1 MTALLD
7 ECAAVVD
14 ADVLYDSLDTA
25 LYSAFGHPEAVYKQM
40 LLHTDG
46 VQRRRADTMSGL
58 DWAGQHGMV
67 RSALARALPKHD
79 WQVLLIRYGTDD
91 NFTAR
96 RAGARLDIAEMLHK
110 KIMPHVP
117 IEFLFSY
124 AIPMWLGASV
134 KNSDLDVWVKT
145 FDFDHKQMTVRLQ
158 GIHQL
163 LDAWLSTARSAANDV
178 ISSHKYE
185 QASTEA
191 ADYVA

>member
-1 MTALLD
+1 MLLD
-7 ECAAVVD
+7 ECAAGVD

-67 RSALARALPKHD
+67 RSALSHALPKHD

-96 RAGARLDIAEMLHK
+96 RAGARLDIADRLKAALPCVEL
-110 KIMPHVP
+110 P
-117 IEFLFSY
+117 FLFEHVTRGWCGVLPPNNTLQAWADKTGVPY
-124 AIPMWLGASV
+124 KTLARQR
-134 KNSDLDVWVKT
+134 LDARK
-145 FDFDHKQMTVRLQ
+145 
-158 GIHQL
+158 L
-163 LDAWLSTARSAANDV
+163 LDRWLDAART
-178 ISSHKYE
+178 
-185 QASTEA
+185 QARF
-191 ADYVA
+191 VLVQRNWVL